1 MTLYYAI
8 GGGLGHRNR
17 ARLVLE
23 TLGIENAEIM
33 TGAEIPKG
41 LEGDRGGH
49 RQWLADRVRDRH
61 VIVDAFPLG
70 IQGELEGLEAARVD
84 WVARLLQWPS
94 YRSAVPYPPPHFDTA
109 YVVEPLTPPHEA
121 FVLEASARVV
131 PLNLAPPRPRAPTK
145 PIEGS
150 YALIVHSGPAAEVA
164 ELVAYAVELGPDPL
178 LVATRCDIDLPSG
191 MRRLDTDR
199 PFDYFEGAVRLVSGA
214 GFNVMLETEPW
225 RHKHHALPFPRRFDD
240 QYLRAARRRK
250 RAAVLS
256 RDEQIRHS

>member
-49 RQWLADRVRDRH
+49 RQWLRGRVRDRH

-94 YRSAVPYPPPHFDTA
+94 YRSAVPYPPPRFDTA

-121 FVLEASARVV
+121 FLREASARVV
-131 PLNLAPPRPRAPTK
+131 ALNLAPPPARPPTRS
-145 PIEGS
+145 IQGS
-150 YALIVHSGPAAEVA
+150 YAVVVHSGPAAEVE
-164 ELVAYAVELGPDPL
+164 ELVAYALQLGPEPV
-178 LVATRCDIDLPSG
+178 LVATLCDFDLLPG
-191 MRRLDTDR
+191 VDRLQTDR